1 MNKLIVVIGPTGVGK
16 TAHAIELAKKYD
28 CPIISAD
35 SRQIY
40 YDLPIGTAAPTEE
53 EQLQAKHYLV
63 GFKALQENYNAGQFA
78 RDANLLLD
86 QLFQLHNTV
95 VVVGGSMMYI
105 DALCKGLDDIP
116 EVPTNI
122 RLKVQQAYKE
132 HGLEWL
138 QKQVQELDPA
148 YWQEVDKKNP
158 QRLMHCLEICYAT
171 QKPFSYFRKKR
182 LNQKQTQTN
191 REIEYVLIEKPREE
205 LYQRINNRVDK
216 MIQDGLLQE
225 AKRAFDILNI
235 PLDAQTPW
243 ENLQLP
249 NSINTVGYKELLR
262 YFRGEWTLEKA
273 VEMIKQNSR
282 HYAKRQMTWWRA
294 KERK

>member
-1 MNKLIVVIGPTGVGK
+1 M
-16 TAHAIELAKKYD
+16 
-28 CPIISAD
+28 
-35 SRQIY
+35 
-40 YDLPIGTAAPTEE
+40 
-53 EQLQAKHYLV
+53 
-63 GFKALQENYNAGQFA
+63 
-78 RDANLLLD
+78 
-86 QLFQLHNTV
+86 
-95 VVVGGSMMYI
+95 
-105 DALCKGLDDIP
+105 
-116 EVPTNI
+116 
-122 RLKVQQAYKE
+122 
-132 HGLEWL
+132 
-138 QKQVQELDPA
+138 
-148 YWQEVDKKNP
+148 
-158 QRLMHCLEICYAT
+158 
-171 QKPFSYFRKKR
+171 
-182 LNQKQTQTN
+182 NQKHTQTN
-191 REIEYVLIEKPREE
+191 QEIEYVLIEKPREE